1 MAATELQDVQALL
14 ERVLP
19 DPSGFAQ
26 RLLLQL
32 MTQFGESAG
41 PGAGSY
47 GSAASA
53 FYTAST
59 REDATTSNIIITPE
73 QPGAGEGDEGLAS
86 TNVLLAAAWARASAG
101 DYGPNATGARGKA
114 GPAGPSPSPSCS
126 TSSSDPLSRGC
137 LTSRLTTSRR
147 PPGWDLIAATIIGL
161 SRENAHERGNHG
173 GL

>member
-32 MTQFGESAG
+32 MTQFGESAD

-59 REDATTSNIIITPE
+59 REDATTGNIIITPE

-86 TNVLLAAAWARASAG
+86 TNVLLAAALGACECWGLRAECDRCQGQGWAGWAEPVPELF
-101 DYGPNATGARGKA
+101 YEFV
-114 GPAGPSPSPSCS
+114 GPAIARLPDLPPDDLAEAAGVGP
-126 TSSSDPLSRGC
+126 D
-137 LTSRLTTSRR
+137 R
-147 PPGWDLIAATIIGL
+147 PDHYRT
-161 SRENAHERGNHG
+161 E
-173 GL
+173 

>member
-26 RLLLQL
+26 RLLLQV
-32 MTQFGESAG
+32 MTQFGESAA

-59 REDATTSNIIITPE
+59 HEDATTSNIIITPE

-86 TNVLLAAAWARASAG
+86 TNVLLAAALGACECWGLRAECDLCQGRGSA
-101 DYGPNATGARGKA
+101 
-114 GPAGPSPSPSCS
+114 AGPSPSPSCS

-137 LTSRLTTSRR
+137 LTSRPDDLEEAAEAGPDRR
-147 PPGWDLIAATIIGL
+147 DHHRTD
-161 SRENAHERGNHG
+161 
-173 GL
+173 